1 MKILNLYI
9 LKAYISRLIS
19 VFVVLMLIFIIQ
31 TFWLFIDEFAGK
43 GLDSETIFKFLI
55 YYTPKLFPLVFPL
68 SVLLSSIM
76 TYGTLAENNEFT
88 AMKSSGISLQNSMK
102 FLIIFHLFL
111 GFGSYYFSNYIIP
124 LGEFKYYNLRRNLA
138 KLKPAL
144 AISEGVFNEIGEINI
159 KVSKKFG
166 EDNRFLEDVIIHEK
180 SPDNKNRVVIK
191 AKSGELVSASI
202 DQELKLILFN
212 GNRYEEIYTKK
223 PDEKLRYQH
232 AKVSFE
238 KYVMNIDLS
247 NFNNVDLA
255 EEKYTS
261 TYKMQKVN
269 DLYVSIDSLQKKF
282 SDSKNT
288 YAENLIKTRININ
301 PKLVDLNQKKSAR
314 ISSIYCENPN
324 PLTLI
329 IDPNYNQHV
338 LTLNRA
344 SNNVKTIIRNLES
357 KKRVFFSNQKV
368 INLHKTT
375 LNGRYT
381 LGFSVFFLFIIGASL
396 GAIIRKGGLG
406 LPIVLAILI
415 FLTYHYIGLFGKNAA
430 EDNTVSPLLG
440 SWIDVIII
448 IPFAIYLV
456 NRATNDRGLVNYNF
470 IFNPLSDVFEKI
482 KKKVR

>member
-9 LKAYISRLIS
+9 LKSYTTRLIS
-19 VFVVLMLIFIIQ
+19 VFVVLMVIFIIQ

-43 GLDSETIFKFLI
+43 GLDTETILKFLI

-76 TYGTLAENNEFT
+76 TYGSFAENNEFT
-88 AMKSSGISLQNSMK
+88 AMKSSGISLQKSMRL
-102 FLIIFHLFL
+102 LIVFHLIL
-111 GFGSYYFSNYIIP
+111 GVSSYFFSNYIIP

-144 AISEGVFNEIGEINI
+144 AITEGVFNEIGQINI

-191 AKSGELVSASI
+191 AKNGELVSASI
-202 DQELKLILFN
+202 NQELKLILFN

-223 PDEKLRYQH
+223 PEEKLRYKH

-238 KYVMNIDLS
+238 KYIMNVDLS

-269 DLYVSIDSLQKKF
+269 ELYASIDSLEKKF
-282 SDSKNT
+282 TKSKVT
-288 YAENLIKTRININ
+288 YADNLIKTRININ
-301 PKLVDLNQKKSAR
+301 PKLVDLDQKKSAKV
-314 ISSIYCENPN
+314 SSIYCENPN
-324 PLTLI
+324 PLTFIVDTL
-329 IDPNYNQHV
+329 YNQHI

-344 SNNVKTIIRNLES
+344 SNNIKTIIRNLES
-357 KKRVFFSNQKV
+357 KKRVFFSNQKI

-375 LNGRYT
+375 LNDRYT
-381 LGFSVFFLFIIGASL
+381 LGFSIFFLFIIGASL

-406 LPIVLAILI
+406 FPIVLAVLI

-430 EDNTVSPLLG
+430 EDNTISPIAG
-440 SWIDVIII
+440 SWISVIII

-456 NRATNDRGLVNYNF
+456 NRATNDRGITNYKF
-470 IFNPLSDVFEKI
+470 IISLSDIFEKI
-482 KKKVR
+482 KKKAR

>member
-19 VFVVLMLIFIIQ
+19 VFIVLMLIFIIQ

-43 GLDSETIFKFLI
+43 GLDSETILKFLL

-76 TYGTLAENNEFT
+76 TYGSLAENNEFT
-88 AMKSSGISLQNSMK
+88 AMKSSGISLQKSMRL
-102 FLIIFHLFL
+102 LIIFHLLL
-111 GFGSYYFSNYIIP
+111 GFGSFYFSNYVIP

-144 AISEGVFNEIGEINI
+144 AITAGVFNEIGQINI

-191 AKSGELVSASI
+191 AKSGELISASI
-202 DQELKLILFN
+202 DRELKLILFD

-223 PDEKLRYQH
+223 ADEKLRYQH

-238 KYVMNIDLS
+238 KYIMNIDLS
-247 NFNNVDLA
+247 DFNNVDLA

-269 DLYVSIDSLQKKF
+269 DLFVSIDSLEKKF
-282 SDSKNT
+282 IDSKKT
-288 YAENLIKTRININ
+288 YAENLIKTRINLK
-301 PKLVDLNQKKSAR
+301 PKLIDLDVEEIAKL
-314 ISSIYCENPN
+314 SSIYCENLN
-324 PLTLI
+324 PLTFITDSL
-329 IDPNYNQHV
+329 YNQHI

-357 KKRVFFSNQKV
+357 KKRVFFSNQKI

-375 LNGRYT
+375 LNDRFT
-381 LGFSVFFLFIIGASL
+381 LGFSVFFLFVIGASL

-406 LPIVLAILI
+406 LPIVMAILI

-440 SWIDVIII
+440 SWISVIII
-448 IPFAIYLV
+448 IPVAIYLV
-456 NRATNDRGLVNYNF
+456 NRATNDRGLINYNF
-470 IFNPLSDVFEKI
+470 IFKPLSDIFERIKEKI
-482 KKKVR
+482 T

>member
-9 LKAYISRLIS
+9 LKTYTIKLIS

-76 TYGTLAENNEFT
+76 TYGSLAENNEFT
-88 AMKSSGISLQNSMK
+88 AMKSSGISLQKSMRL
-102 FLIIFHLFL
+102 LIIFHLVL
-111 GFGSYYFSNYIIP
+111 GFGSYFFSNYIIP

-144 AISEGVFNEIGEINI
+144 AITEGVFNEIGQINI

-191 AKSGELVSASI
+191 SESGELVSASI
-202 DQELKLILFN
+202 NQELKLILFN

-223 PDEKLRYQH
+223 PDEKLRYKH

-238 KYVMNIDLS
+238 KYIMNVDLS
-247 NFNNVDLA
+247 DFNNVDLA

-269 DLYVSIDSLQKKF
+269 DLFYSIDSLEKKF
-282 SDSKNT
+282 RNSKNT

-301 PKLVDLNQKKSAR
+301 TKLIDLNQKKSAKV
-314 ISSIYCENPN
+314 SSIYCENPN
-324 PLTLI
+324 PLTFI
-329 IDPNYNQHV
+329 IDSLHNQHI

-375 LNGRYT
+375 LNERYT

-440 SWIDVIII
+440 SWISVIII
-448 IPFAIYLV
+448 IPFAIYLA
-456 NRATNDRGLVNYNF
+456 NRATNDRGLLNYNV
-470 IFNPLSDVFEKI
+470 IFNPLSDIFERIKEKI
-482 KKKVR
+482 K

>member
-9 LKAYISRLIS
+9 LKAYTTRLIF
-19 VFVVLMLIFIIQ
+19 VFIVLLLIFIIQ

-43 GLDSETIFKFLI
+43 GLDSETILKFLI

-76 TYGTLAENNEFT
+76 TYGSLAENNEFT
-88 AMKSSGISLQNSMK
+88 AMKSSGISLQKSLK
-102 FLIIFHLFL
+102 LLIIFHLFL
-111 GFGSYYFSNYIIP
+111 GLGSYYFSNYIIP

-144 AISEGVFNEIGEINI
+144 AITEGVFNEIGQINI
-159 KVSKKFG
+159 KVSRKYG

-180 SPDNKNRVVIK
+180 SPDNKNRIVIK
-191 AKSGELVSASI
+191 AKKGELVSASI
-202 DQELKLILFN
+202 EEELKLILFN
-212 GNRYEEIYTKK
+212 GNRYEEIYTTK

-232 AKVSFE
+232 AK
-238 KYVMNIDLS
+238 DLS
-247 NFNNVDLA
+247 DFNNVDLA

-261 TYKMQKVN
+261 TYKMQKVD
-269 DLYVSIDSLQKKF
+269 DLYISIDSLEKKF

-301 PKLVDLNQKKSAR
+301 PKLVDIDQKKSAR
-314 ISSIYCENPN
+314 VSSIYCENPN
-324 PLTLI
+324 PLTFIVDSLL
-329 IDPNYNQHV
+329 NQQI

-375 LNGRYT
+375 LNERYT
-381 LGFSVFFLFIIGASL
+381 LGFSVFFLFVIGASL

-440 SWIDVIII
+440 SWIAVLII
-448 IPFAIYLV
+448 IPFAIFLV
-456 NRATNDRGLVNYNF
+456 SRATNDRGLINYNF
-470 IFNPLSDVFEKI
+470 IFNPLSDIIEKI
-482 KKKVR
+482 RKKIR